1 MADVLREVG
10 DAGVDGADLELA
22 DPYCLAPAEEDGLL
36 RGAPWRRVVVL
47 GDSVAEGLGDPVPGY
62 RSRSWAQRLRAAL
75 DRAARGPADLERAG
89 SERAGVGVEFLNLGR
104 RGLLAGEV
112 RRGQLAAALAFR
124 PELALVVAGA
134 NDAFGAVFDQDAVA
148 GELGAMVAALRGA
161 GAGVVLSGLFDFGRS
176 GLLPAEAAAVVVER
190 VPLLCKVT
198 EQVAVEHGGWF
209 VDLVTHPA
217 SADPGIYSADRLHC
231 NARGHA
237 IAAAE
242 TVRTL
247 SRALPGT
254 R

>member
-1 MADVLREVG
+1 VVVVMADVLREVG
-10 DAGVDGADLELA
+10 DAGADGADLELA

-62 RSRSWAQRLRAAL
+62 RSRSWARRLRAAL
-75 DRAARGPADLERAG
+75 DRAGLDRAG
-89 SERAGVGVEFLNLGR
+89 PDRAGIGVEFRNLGR
-104 RGLLAGEV
+104 RGLRAGEV
-112 RRGQLAAALAFR
+112 RAGQLDAALEFR
-124 PELALVVAGA
+124 PDLALVVAGA
-134 NDAFGAVFDQDAVA
+134 NDAFGAEFDQDAVA
-148 GELGAMVAALRGA
+148 AELAAMVAALRGA
-161 GAGVVLSGLFDFGRS
+161 GAAVVLSGLFDFGRS

-217 SADPGIYSADRLHC
+217 SGDPGIYSADRLHC

-247 SRALPGT
+247 SRALPGA